1 MKKHFSNTNLKRSD
15 DIEKTNAQDIDAE
28 SKLQKYWKIAFWG
41 IALIVFI
48 VLLVLAPKVGTSGDE
63 YLDGLN
69 GKYALKYYTEGDT
82 TFADYSKDEILKG
95 YPHMKYYGSG
105 FEIWP
110 AVALKYFHLSP
121 AAEFPFRHILCVCFG
136 MLIILFTG
144 LTGKLI
150 CNWKVGALSLLL
162 ISSTPLVFGLSF
174 IASKDVPLA
183 AGFAIANY
191 AFLSICK
198 DLPSFKIRNVLLAIW
213 GIAIAISVRIGGFML
228 LMYFAVA
235 IVITIVCNK
244 NSRQALFSKP
254 YSTLWK
260 SIGICAAIVIIG
272 CLIGLSFYPN
282 FFYEGPSN
290 HIKNA
295 FNLVSKFPQRIP
307 FVFDGEMV
315 DSINLPDHYLLL
327 SLLKTLPY
335 FIFIGAFLFL
345 ILFYKIIKK
354 YKVETV
360 VYLLFV
366 SLFPLIYISTSKAN
380 IYNGWRHELFFY
392 SSFVL
397 LVSIGWYE
405 FWALIK
411 SKVKNEKIIYPL
423 AVAVMLG
430 VISPTLIWMVKN
442 HGYTYCYY
450 NKAVGNPYLK
460 YELDYLETSAT
471 KAYEWLRE
479 NELNKSDSMVTVST
493 KIFTPVYYAKML
505 HDTNHVKVFS
515 TSYMGFAEA
524 DCDYSIINYHVI
536 PPKAIK
542 YFFPPKGTI
551 HVEYVDGNPICA
563 VVKRNKLDSRGIK
576 LIREGKYQEGMNL
589 LDSAYKY
596 DPNNFGIWF
605 WLGFGA
611 YQNEQYEK
619 TVKFMDMDMKI
630 QQTGSESYPIRIM
643 YKGAALAQ
651 LKKYD
656 EAIPILKDAE
666 KRAKDENL
674 PFIKAQI
681 GLAYYH
687 KDNYKDAVPYLEA
700 CISNYPS
707 LSGLLQKCKDLSK
720 TQSSA
725 QATANNNADTVS
737 KQKVMDLFK
746 L

>member
-1 MKKHFSNTNLKRSD
+1 M
-15 DIEKTNAQDIDAE
+15 
-28 SKLQKYWKIAFWG
+28 
-41 IALIVFI
+41 
-48 VLLVLAPKVGTSGDE
+48 
-63 YLDGLN
+63 
-69 GKYALKYYTEGDT
+69 
-82 TFADYSKDEILKG
+82 
-95 YPHMKYYGSG
+95 
-105 FEIWP
+105 
-110 AVALKYFHLSP
+110 
-121 AAEFPFRHILCVCFG
+121 
-136 MLIILFTG
+136 
-144 LTGKLI
+144 
-150 CNWKVGALSLLL
+150 
-162 ISSTPLVFGLSF
+162 
-174 IASKDVPLA
+174 
-183 AGFAIANY
+183 
-191 AFLSICK
+191 
-198 DLPSFKIRNVLLAIW
+198 
-213 GIAIAISVRIGGFML
+213 
-228 LMYFAVA
+228 
-235 IVITIVCNK
+235 
-244 NSRQALFSKP
+244 
-254 YSTLWK
+254 
-260 SIGICAAIVIIG
+260 
-272 CLIGLSFYPN
+272 
-282 FFYEGPSN
+282 
-290 HIKNA
+290 
-295 FNLVSKFPQRIP
+295 
-307 FVFDGEMV
+307 
-315 DSINLPDHYLLL
+315 
-327 SLLKTLPY
+327 
-335 FIFIGAFLFL
+335 
-345 ILFYKIIKK
+345 
-354 YKVETV
+354 
-360 VYLLFV
+360 YLLFV

-380 IYNGWRHELFFY
+380 IYNGWRHELLFY

-411 SKVKNEKIIYPL
+411 SKVKDEKIIYPL